1 MYLLGL
7 GSNLSSSFGDRF
19 KNIDLAI
26 LYLELYKIKIIRKS
40 SFYET
45 LSYPDIK
52 NPKFINI
59 VVEVSTYLSPEDL
72 ASVLI
77 FIEEKLERKRNKK
90 NDPRTCD
97 IDIIDYNNQV
107 LDFKYKNLNLTVP
120 HKELIFRNFVLLPLQ
135 EISPEW
141 KHPITKENIRTLID
155 KLSEEDKKS
164 ILKIKKN

>member
-1 MYLLGL
+1 MIFLAL

-19 KNIDLAI
+19 ENINLAI
-26 LYLELYKIKIIRKS
+26 SYLEGYEIKIIKKS
-40 SFYET
+40 NFYET
-45 LSYPDIK
+45 YSYPNK
-52 NPKFINI
+52 ENPKFINI
-59 VVEVSTYLSPEDL
+59 VISIKTYLSPMDL
-72 ASVLI
+72 MSVLF

-97 IDIIDYNNQV
+97 IDIIDYNSQV

-120 HKELIFRNFVLLPLQ
+120 HKNLIFRTFVLLPLK

-141 KHPITKENIRTLID
+141 KHPITKENISTLIC